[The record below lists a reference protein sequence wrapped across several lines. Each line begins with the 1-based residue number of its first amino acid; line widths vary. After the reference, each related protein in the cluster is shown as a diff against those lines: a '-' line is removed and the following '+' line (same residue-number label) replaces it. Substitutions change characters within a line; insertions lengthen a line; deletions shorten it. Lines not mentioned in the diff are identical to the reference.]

1 MCLLAGNTALSYQ
14 MMIEEKLLTAMTN
27 AEQRNALQTACH
39 YAKVYC
45 KFVGVPE
52 KDMPI
57 KPMSKIE
64 HKEFFP
70 QWTEYYFNLLETF
83 GNRITQNLE
92 RVRKQYGKKDDDIPS
107 GVVKK

>member
-1 MCLLAGNTALSYQ
+1 VAGNTALSYQ

-27 AEQRNALQTACH
+27 AEQRNAIQTACQ

-45 KFVGVPE
+45 TFVGVKD

-57 KPMSKIE
+57 KPMTKIE
-64 HKEFFP
+64 HKEFYP

-83 GNRITQNLE
+83 GKTITANLE
-92 RVRKQYGKKDDDIPS
+92 RVRKQYGKKDADIPT
-107 GVVKK
+107 GVSKS

>member
-1 MCLLAGNTALSYQ
+1 ML
-14 MMIEEKLLTAMTN
+14 N
-27 AEQRNALQTACH
+27 AEQRNAIQTACQ

-45 KFVGVPE
+45 MFVGVPD

-57 KPMSKIE
+57 KPLTRIE

-70 QWTEYYFNLLETF
+70 QWTEYYFNLAETW
-83 GNRITQNLE
+83 GKAIRTNLE
-92 RVRKQYGKKDDDIPS
+92 NVRKKYGKKDDDIPT